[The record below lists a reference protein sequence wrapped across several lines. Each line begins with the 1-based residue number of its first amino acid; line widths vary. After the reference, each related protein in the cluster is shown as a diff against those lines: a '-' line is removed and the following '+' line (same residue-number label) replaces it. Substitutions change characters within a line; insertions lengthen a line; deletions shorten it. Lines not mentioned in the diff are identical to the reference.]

1 MQTFLPYKDFT
12 LSAQCLDYRRLGKQ
26 RVEALQIF
34 NALTGASTK
43 DGREYKG
50 WINHPATK
58 MWEGYEEALL
68 LYKNKMIEE
77 WILRGYN
84 NTMEMYGIS
93 ENVEMPHWLGDERLH
108 ASHRSNLLRKDFEF
122 YSKYGWREPDTSLS
136 YSGFRRL
143 QYPIVC
149 HLSASETFYCTTPT
163 GYR

>member
-68 LYKNKMIEE
+68 LYKNKMIED

-84 NTMEMYGIS
+84 NTMVLEDVPEWGKIKY
-93 ENVEMPHWLGDERLH
+93 PHWLGNDLFH
-108 ASHRSNLLRKDFEF
+108 SSHRSNLLRKDKEL
-122 YSKYGWREPDTSLS
+122 YSTYMWTEDCTDPYCWYDTDKRQWYKQHVGTGIRE
-136 YSGFRRL
+136 Y
-143 QYPIVC
+143 V
-149 HLSASETFYCTTPT
+149 E
-163 GYR
+163 